1 MSTPCY
7 YYLIQ
12 AYTAVCSLRRHLQPV
27 DLNAISFCAEHGEA
41 IRSYLLS
48 MSQLPAY
55 DQINLRFSDEYDPEV
70 AQQTAILAQTFI
82 GIWIG
87 RIYYEYGQLK
97 DALDYLLEAKAL
109 YSPADTGKDSPINL
123 YINLGFIEC
132 RLVNYYAALD
142 CFGQAFEFIYNQK
155 HNLHCERR
163 IFFTHNRYVYC
174 KLGQVEIA
182 MKNYQKSLSLH
193 KEYHPNHPD
202 FAQVYKNIGLIHE
215 QIDSNYP
222 ITLSFYKR
230 ALELVPNVKHPH
242 YILYKGMIL
251 TLELKQQKEGLIN

>member
-1 MSTPCY
+1 MSGDFD
-7 YYLIQ
+7 I
-12 AYTAVCSLRRHLQPV
+12 AYKYARCHIV
-27 DLNAISFCAEHGEA
+27 
-41 IRSYLLS
+41 
-48 MSQLPAY
+48 SQLPAKKVDYSNLY
-55 DQINLRFSDEYDPEV
+55 DAYIDKGTVQFKLGRYRSALNCVEKRFVIYS
-70 AQQTAILAQTFI
+70 
-82 GIWIG
+82 WIG